1 MSIDLKPGD
10 TTSLMAQLKKMQ
22 HHLVS
27 MVASVH
33 QSSVSVASAS
43 EQIAQGNN
51 DLSARTEEQA
61 SALEVTAASMEELG
75 TTIRQNADST
85 RAANQLAQSASSVAM
100 QGGAAVEQVVST
112 MKSIHESSSQ
122 ISDILGVID
131 SIASAQ
137 PRRQACLRR
146 QAHLQDFLRARGWAA
161 S

>member
-22 HHLVS
+22 DHLVS

-85 RAANQLAQSASSVAM
+85 RAANQLAQSASSVAL